1 MADAENIASK
11 QKQISISEF
20 FEKNKHFLGFDTLQR
35 AVITAVKEAVDNSLD
50 ACEEA
55 RILPTIKVEINKLK
69 GDKLELICQDN
80 GPGIPRNSVENVFG
94 KFLLGSRFHAIR
106 QTRGQQGIGITGVVM
121 YSQLTTGSKTHV
133 ISKIKSDSSAVH
145 VDLGLDTR
153 KNKATK
159 SNEIRDVWFEDGEE
173 VVSGLKIKTV
183 MKAKYQRGR
192 QSVHQYLRMTSIVN
206 PHATIQLI
214 VRDADGEIID
224 QGHWIRTTEKLPRVV
239 EEIKPHPHG
248 IHLGQLQR
256 MLKEADERKLTSF
269 LRHNFSGVSMRAAKE
284 ILGKAELEEGRT
296 PVRIKADEAQAML
309 DSFQEVKLL
318 APPTDCLSP
327 IEEILI
333 KKGLSKAID
342 SRFAS
347 TVTRKPAV
355 SQGNPFQIE
364 VGLVF
369 GGDLAADGPIEVL
382 RFANRVPLMYQQ
394 GGCLLTKALESV
406 DWKRYG
412 LDHPGGKGLPK
423 GPAAVLIH
431 LASTNVQF
439 TSEAKEAVSDNEEV
453 FEEIRKAM
461 LEVGRGLKNHLK
473 KSKQRKK
480 AQEKFDLINIILP
493 EISRKSSEMLG
504 RDEPDL
510 SPVIT
515 RIMNAVFLEDE
526 VTWDN
531 DTKQNICSVTI
542 YNYTARARAYTI
554 QAKWPEAEGVKMAEN
569 PRGGRKETN
578 GLWAWRLDTLNP
590 GESAEIRFTVEGLT
604 KGDWNETD
612 IFFRGNG
619 DIIGANKIDEKLLEE
634 MRKVEALAV
643 AEAEHAKSDGIGSME
658 RVLDRAE
665 PVEDFQENP
674 AEDLTEP
681 AVPIAEVIPAE
692 DEDWFGMRDGGAE

>member
-80 GPGIPRNSVENVFG
+80 GPGIPRDSVENVFG

-493 EISRKSSEMLG
+493 EISRKSSEMLD
-504 RDEPDL
+504 REEPDL

-531 DTKQNICSVTI
+531 DTKQNVCSVTI

-554 QAKWPEAEGVKMAEN
+554 LAKWPEAEGVKMAEN

-619 DIIGANKIDEKLLEE
+619 DIIGANKIDEKLLDE

-674 AEDLTEP
+674 SEDLTEP